1 MARFRS
7 CRCRQ
12 SMKPS
17 LALLSSFTFVVSAA
31 VQAADIRVLASPA
44 AREAMTAVA
53 PAFERQSG
61 HHMVFE
67 YQEDDLAKTASTDER
82 IDAVVVPVAD
92 MGVLARAYRILP
104 DTRRNIGR
112 TAPTPSAS
120 QGVVLVVAAL
130 HGDHEDAARAF
141 CAYLTLPETI
151 VAVRR
156 TGLSTP

>member
-1 MARFRS
+1 
-7 CRCRQ
+7 
-12 SMKPS
+12 MKRPL
-17 LALLSSFTFVVSAA
+17 LALAALVAAISAH
-31 VQAADIRVLASPA
+31 AADIHILASPM
-44 AREAMTAVA
+44 AREAMTVVA

-61 HHMVFE
+61 HHLVFE
-67 YQEDDLAKTASTDER
+67 YQEEDLAKTASTDER
-82 IDAVVVPVAD
+82 IDAVIAPVAD

-112 TAPTPSAS
+112 TAPSASAS

-151 VAVRR
+151 IAVRR
-156 TGLSTP
+156 SGLSTP